1 MGTALLEK
9 AAALLAV
16 LQKIDLFLF
25 FFALQLWLF
34 GFSEL
39 RGDGFVSLGAQPL
52 Q

>member
-16 LQKIDLFLF
+16 LQKIDLFI

-39 RGDGFVSLGAQPL
+39 RGDVFVSLGAQPL